1 MQIVPFPAYY
11 QSVYTNF
18 DFTSFSLISCITKV
32 VVLRGKNG
40 SFASQNSRFRNI
52 KAQLS
57 LFDMLIFTKPKGVF
71 GILFR

>member
-1 MQIVPFPAYY
+1 MQKRLFRIK
-11 QSVYTNF
+11 
-18 DFTSFSLISCITKV
+18 KV

-40 SFASQNSRFRNI
+40 SFASQNSHFRNI